1 MRCGLFGKLASKR
14 DFIAVNTP
22 HGFLPVWEPW
32 LQACVSASREQL
44 GDKWQTAYLAA
55 PIWRFWLG
63 SEICGT
69 AILGALMPSLDD
81 AGRYFPLAVFAGADR
96 GLAVPPP
103 EFEAHDNWFK
113 AAEDLLLSALSP
125 STTFAKF
132 CAALDLLAMPAAYP
146 PITGPKTIAA
156 LSGGGGVVSP
166 VDDSPPS
173 RIFASLRLADWAAA
187 YASRSFWWTMGG
199 VEFRPI
205 ALATRLMPRPALF
218 SGMLTGNLR
227 AY

>member
-14 DFIAVNTP
+14 DFIAIDAP
-22 HGFLPVWEPW
+22 HGFLPVLEPW
-32 LQACVSASREQL
+32 LHAGVSASREQL

-69 AILGALMPSLDD
+69 TILGAFMPSVDET
-81 AGRYFPLAVFAGADR
+81 GRYFPLVLFAGADR

-103 EFEAHDNWFK
+103 EFEAHTNWFK

-125 STTFAKF
+125 STTFDKIR
-132 CAALDLLAMPAAYP
+132 AALDRLAVPAAYP
-146 PITGPKTIAA
+146 PIAGPKTIEA
-156 LSGGGGVVSP
+156 LSGGGVLSP
-166 VDDSPPS
+166 IDDSSPS
-173 RIFASLRLADWAAA
+173 KIFASLRMADWAAS

-199 VEFRPI
+199 GEFRPI
-205 ALATRLMPRPALF
+205 ALATRHMPRPALF

>member
-1 MRCGLFGKLASKR
+1 MRCGLFGKLAGKR

-32 LQACVSASREQL
+32 LQAGVSASREQL
-44 GDKWQTAYLAA
+44 GDKWQMAFLAA
-55 PIWRFWLG
+55 PIWRFWLC

-69 AILGALMPSLDD
+69 AILGAFMPSLDD
-81 AGRYFPLAVFAGADR
+81 TGRYFPLAVFAGADR

-103 EFEAHDNWFK
+103 EFEANNNWFK
-113 AAEDLLLSALSP
+113 AAEDFLLSALGP
-125 STTFAKF
+125 SMTFDKI

-146 PITGPKTIAA
+146 LIAGPKTIEA
-156 LSGGGGVVSP
+156 LSGGGVVSP
-166 VDDSPPS
+166 VDDSSPS
-173 RIFASLRLADWAAA
+173 KIFASLRLADWAAA

-199 VEFRPI
+199 IEFRPI
-205 ALATRLMPRPALF
+205 ALATRHMPSPALF
-218 SGMLTGNLR
+218 SGMLTGNLL

>member
-14 DFIAVNTP
+14 DFIAIDAP
-22 HGFLPVWEPW
+22 HGFLPVLEPW
-32 LQACVSASREQL
+32 LHAGVSASREQL

-69 AILGALMPSLDD
+69 TILGAFMPSVDET
-81 AGRYFPLAVFAGADR
+81 GRYFPLVLYAGADR

-103 EFEAHDNWFK
+103 EFEAHSNWFK

-125 STTFAKF
+125 SMTFDKI
-132 CAALDLLAMPAAYP
+132 CAALDRLAVPAAYP
-146 PITGPKTIAA
+146 PIAGPKPIEA
-156 LSGGGGVVSP
+156 LSGGGVLSP
-166 VDDSPPS
+166 IDDSSPS
-173 RIFASLRLADWAAA
+173 KIFASLRLADWAAS

-199 VEFRPI
+199 GEFRPT
-205 ALATRLMPRPALF
+205 ALATRHMPRPALF